1 MEIRANS
8 IKITLALA
16 ILFTPLT
23 GLHGGEQTASKS
35 EWFKKYVPLA
45 TGIYLVALGGVLGAI
60 WIRTVHQRIANLKQT
75 IALQQKTIIHREE
88 VIDWQRHIIE
98 RHNQMVRQGDIVLGV
113 RPEAQVMFLKFRNPY
128 GNNNNR
134 L

>member
-45 TGIYLVALGGVLGAI
+45 TGIYLVALGESWAQYGL
-60 WIRTVHQRIANLKQT
+60 
-75 IALQQKTIIHREE
+75 
-88 VIDWQRHIIE
+88 E
-98 RHNQMVRQGDIVLGV
+98 RFTKESPI
-113 RPEAQVMFLKFRNPY
+113 
-128 GNNNNR
+128 
-134 L
+134 